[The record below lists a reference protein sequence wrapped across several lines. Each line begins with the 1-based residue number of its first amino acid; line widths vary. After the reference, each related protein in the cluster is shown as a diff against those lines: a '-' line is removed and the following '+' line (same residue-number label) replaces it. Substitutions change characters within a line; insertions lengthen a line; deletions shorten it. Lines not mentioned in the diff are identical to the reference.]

1 MRRYMAIAFLF
12 LSIVNFAFTAPVIV
26 RGVHEVHANVD
37 GAATWR
43 KRYSPLS
50 LTYNSLSPISDYS
63 PSPSSLLRL
72 RENSPQGSSSTADQV
87 NPAPTEDVPSSR
99 LGADS
104 TQSSSSVDDAVD
116 SPRTKNFLISS
127 SRLGAV
133 PSNLASAEVFPE
145 PDPDTTD
152 PRTKDYLSL
161 LGAEPSNLAGPSRDP
176 RPAESETKELLGQ
189 FLKGKFKRRISD

>member
-50 LTYNSLSPISDYS
+50 LTYSSLSPISDYS
-63 PSPSSLLRL
+63 PSPSSLLRP
-72 RENSPQGSSSTADQV
+72 RENSPQGSSSTV
-87 NPAPTEDVPSSR
+87 NPPPTEEVPSSQ

-127 SRLGAV
+127 SRLGAG

-152 PRTKDYLSL
+152 PKTKDYLSL

-189 FLKGKFKRRISD
+189 FLKGKFKRRISG